1 MSRSVT
7 GSVLSCPW
15 ITLPSESPISS
26 VSTPA
31 FSSSREARV
40 VAREHRDLAAFLR
53 HFLQRSKRYA
63 HVNDLYLA
71 SEPRKGP
78 RTVQLYCVP

>member
-15 ITLPSESPISS
+15 ITLPSESPMQQR
-26 VSTPA
+26 PRRRH
-31 FSSSREARV
+31 SRAAVEARV
-40 VAREHRDLAAFLR
+40 VAREHRDLAAFHR

-71 SEPRKGP
+71 SEAPKGP
-78 RTVQLYCVP
+78 RTVQLY